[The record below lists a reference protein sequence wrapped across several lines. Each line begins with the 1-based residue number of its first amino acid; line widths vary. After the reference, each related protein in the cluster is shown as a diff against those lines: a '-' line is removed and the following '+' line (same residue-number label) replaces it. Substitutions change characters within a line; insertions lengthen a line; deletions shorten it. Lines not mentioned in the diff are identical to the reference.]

1 MCQIGGT
8 YDSVTLSVG
17 TDRSLAQ
24 LDVGLYDCVER
35 TLSVDVTTIE
45 LVGTGYWQ
53 LVVYQPAQSTVH
65 FSKGRHFRGIT
76 LHSQPY

>member
-35 TLSVDVTTIE
+35 TLSVDVTT
-45 LVGTGYWQ
+45 LQPVGSGYWQ
-53 LVVYQPAQSTVH
+53 LVVYQAISPRNQQCTSAKDVISAE
-65 FSKGRHFRGIT
+65 
-76 LHSQPY
+76 